1 MVLIL
6 PKRKLLHLLQAS
18 VLIAAV
24 FAAAKLLSVGKF
36 IAWEGK
42 QNVDQPIEP
51 LEHGSHDPGGNGF
64 PATTE
69 QQRSRDV
76 AEANKRSE
84 WVREEKRNELRLK
97 NPYDTF

>member
-18 VLIAAV
+18 LLLAAI
-24 FAAAKLLSVGKF
+24 FAAAKLLGVGKF
-36 IAWEGK
+36 IAWEAK

-51 LEHGSHDPGGNGF
+51 LEQGFIDPRKNRLR
-64 PATTE
+64 ATTE
-69 QQRSRDV
+69 QQRSRVV

-84 WVREEKRNELRLK
+84 WVRELREENKL
-97 NPYDTF
+97 NSS

>member
-18 VLIAAV
+18 LLLAAI
-24 FAAAKLLSVGKF
+24 FAAAKLLGVSKF
-36 IAWEGK
+36 IAWEAK
-42 QNVDQPIEP
+42 QNVNQPIEP
-51 LEHGSHDPGGNGF
+51 LEQEFIDPGKNRL

-69 QQRSRDV
+69 QQRSHVV

-84 WVREEKRNELRLK
+84 WVRGENKLNSS
-97 NPYDTF
+97 